1 MQGLLFETVE
11 VLGKSFP
18 KLEFFILP
26 LGYCSVSMDKNLYL
40 WTLVILYVK
49 FELGNSQWLRFC
61 TFHTKGM
68 GLIPG
73 PGTKSH
79 KPCYVWDLFK

>member
-18 KLEFFILP
+18 KPEFFILP

-49 FELGNSQWLRFC
+49 FELGTERPSKL
-61 TFHTKGM
+61 TKFIVRG
-68 GLIPG
+68 
-73 PGTKSH
+73 KSGSRI
-79 KPCYVWDLFK
+79 